1 MVNLKTIL
9 VMVVIVALSMSKVIL
24 KKCSKDSVCK
34 GFKCNK
40 GKGVCNTQCTS
51 GSKCATGYYCN
62 PKKKKC

>member
-9 VMVVIVALSMSKVIL
+9 VMVVIVALSMSAVKL

-40 GKGVCNTQCTS
+40 GKGICNDL
-51 GSKCATGYYCN
+51 CN
-62 PKKKKC
+62 